1 MAKYELPIYGENDEV
16 TKMHETN
23 ICPWAVYI
31 QAADMQ
37 EQLKGKSARE
47 QMDAVGEILK
57 AVFPALTD
65 AELLRADGADV
76 MNTFQQI
83 VSGGQ
88 KIKGGNSK
96 NA

>member
-1 MAKYELPIYGENDEV
+1 MAKYELPIYGEGNEV
-16 TKMHETN
+16 EKMHEAN

-37 EQLKGKSARE
+37 EQLQNKSARE
-47 QMDAVGEILK
+47 QLDAVGNILK
-57 AVFPALTD
+57 SVFPALTD
-65 AELLRADGADV
+65 AELMRADGADV
-76 MNTFQQI
+76 MNTFLQI